1 MTIIL
6 ERDYIFV
13 TNNRSDF
20 LALYGQAPVH
30 AGLVIVVPNV
40 KPALQR
46 ELFHAVLD
54 HIGQGDLVNAVV
66 EADYFGNEIRCRRY
80 PFPPE

>member
-6 ERDYIFV
+6 EQDYIFV

-20 LALYGQAPVH
+20 LALYGGTSVH
-30 AGLVIVVPNV
+30 AGLVVVVPNV

-54 HIGQGDLVNAVV
+54 HIGQRELVNAVV
-66 EADYFGNEIRCRRY
+66 EADYFGGEIRCRQY
-80 PFPPE
+80 PLSRE